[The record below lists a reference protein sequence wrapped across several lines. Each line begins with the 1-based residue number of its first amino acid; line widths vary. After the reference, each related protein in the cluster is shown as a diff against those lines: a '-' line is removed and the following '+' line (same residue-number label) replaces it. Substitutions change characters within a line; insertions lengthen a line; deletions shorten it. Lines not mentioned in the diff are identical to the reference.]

1 MMFNLPFIVS
11 ESNGELVL
19 FTMNKI
25 TIVFSECSPCR
36 DQVKNAKL
44 HQQHAEANW
53 TWDNSR
59 FIDQEFA

>member
-1 MMFNLPFIVS
+1 
-11 ESNGELVL
+11 
-19 FTMNKI
+19 MNKI
-25 TIVFSECSPCR
+25 TSLLHR

-44 HQQHAEANW
+44 RQHAEANW

>member
-1 MMFNLPFIVS
+1 MMFNLPFIVL
-11 ESNGELVL
+11 ETNGEPVL

-25 TIVFSECSPCR
+25 SSLLCR

-44 HQQHAEANW
+44 DQQHAEANW